1 MDTYLKI
8 ILIPIALAVL
18 MYLWRI
24 IFKKDFSFTSQ
35 YIDTRNLNS
44 SDKELLESI
53 KKAMTAANFKRIRF
67 DKEKKEFYAI
77 TYPSLWSFSEIVKVK
92 IKGSKEIE
100 FKSIC
105 AFPLQ
110 VFDWFKNERNANV
123 FFKKLNVN

>member
-1 MDTYLKI
+1 MDIYWKI
-8 ILIPIALAVL
+8 VL
-18 MYLWRI
+18 MPVVVTVLSYLWRI

-44 SDKELLESI
+44 SDNELLESI
-53 KKAMTAANFKRIRF
+53 KKAMTASNFKRIRF

-92 IKGSKEIE
+92 IKDSKEVE

-105 AFPLQ
+105 VFPLQ
-110 VFDWFKNERNANV
+110 VFDWFKNERNANK
-123 FFKKLNVN
+123 FYKKLNAN